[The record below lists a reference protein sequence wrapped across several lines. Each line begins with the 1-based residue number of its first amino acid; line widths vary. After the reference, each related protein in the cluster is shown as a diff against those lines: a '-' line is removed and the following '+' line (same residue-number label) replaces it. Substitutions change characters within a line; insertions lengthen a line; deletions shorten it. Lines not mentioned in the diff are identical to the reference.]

1 MDRPRGEGVVG
12 EEGEQSDTYE
22 CAAADVVVAAVD
34 RPSGEGEV
42 GEEGEQSDAVEEEA
56 AY

>member
-1 MDRPRGEGVVG
+1 MDRPRGVGVVG
-12 EEGEQSDTYE
+12 EEGEQSDTYD